1 MSTKNTLLYNDDFH
15 IYTDFSDSVYLKLNK
30 SELKLLLQLKIED
43 FLKMAKCVSFELLDK
58 QASLTDDQIRIYC
71 ENKVEERIGKDSF
84 ASLYGLAIFG
94 SNKSPKEEQI
104 KNGFDFLVKK
114 RNELKVIKTNL
125 NNIKF
130 NSYTFGLEDLV

>member
-30 SELKLLLQLKIED
+30 SDLKLLLQLKIED
-43 FLKMAKCVSFELLDK
+43 FLKMAKCVNFELLDK

-71 ENKVEERIGKDSF
+71 ESTVEERSDKDLFYSLFGF
-84 ASLYGLAIFG
+84 AVFG

-114 RNELKVIKTNL
+114 RDELKVIKTNL
-125 NNIKF
+125 SNIKF